1 MASCAMLETLLL
13 AQFLRARPCKRFTSS
28 STGYTSHARGPAIA
42 ATFECNICSI
52 HHLVRTRLLAYNY
65 HQLTS
70 RSSDQHPAPTNTLLT
85 RYHADGYIAHRG

>member
-1 MASCAMLETLLL
+1 MSSRVAQISHRSLHTASRC
-13 AQFLRARPCKRFTSS
+13 LRLP
-28 STGYTSHARGPAIA
+28 IA

-52 HHLVRTRLLAYNY
+52 HHLVRTRLLAYNF